1 MLLVNRTRNT
11 SWSLVEDEVGMVTCP
26 SFADTTVDHDA
37 SLPDTPKQMAGVCR
51 KSCVRRERKIRGAGP
66 VVTTSQSVGEE
77 KIPRYR
83 ARDRI
88 VLRSERHTEDSY
100 LDSKKRNSSGRKNGL
115 PTRYRT
121 YTCNYARVKFDE
133 R

>member
-1 MLLVNRTRNT
+1 
-11 SWSLVEDEVGMVTCP
+11 MVTCP
-26 SFADTTVDHDA
+26 SFADYGGPRCIFVQYPEA
-37 SLPDTPKQMAGVCR
+37 NGRYMSKELRQAGKKNTR
-51 KSCVRRERKIRGAGP
+51 AGP

-100 LDSKKRNSSGRKNGL
+100 LGVSVSMYAGINVSDVASRFRLRKSPL
-115 PTRYRT
+115 ATIIETSPYVTRSP
-121 YTCNYARVKFDE
+121 FQP
-133 R
+133 